1 MCCKEVTIATVTSL
15 CDVVVC
21 AEKESRMIALYCGIN
36 ERRWNHHL
44 VACGPLACVAPM
56 YGKTL
61 RTKMVNRVCVPPG
74 VVVIQDSGAFSDGP
88 GQ

>member
-1 MCCKEVTIATVTSL
+1 
-15 CDVVVC
+15 
-21 AEKESRMIALYCGIN
+21 MIALYCGIN